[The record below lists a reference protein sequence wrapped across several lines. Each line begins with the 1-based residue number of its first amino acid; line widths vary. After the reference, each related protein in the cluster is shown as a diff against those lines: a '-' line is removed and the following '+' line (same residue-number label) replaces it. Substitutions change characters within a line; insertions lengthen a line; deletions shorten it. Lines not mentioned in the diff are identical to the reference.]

1 MNKVDNL
8 SLVLQALSLQILF
21 KDYNNSDL
29 MQELQNQ
36 DNNYLKKI
44 IEQNN
49 QILKLL
55 KKGSDDNGRKSNTKD
70 GR

>member
-1 MNKVDNL
+1 MKNNVVDNL
-8 SLVLQALSLQILF
+8 SLLLQALSLEILF

-36 DNNYLKKI
+36 DSNYLQKI

-49 QILKLL
+49 EILSILKR
-55 KKGSDDNGRKSNTKD
+55 KDD
-70 GR
+70 